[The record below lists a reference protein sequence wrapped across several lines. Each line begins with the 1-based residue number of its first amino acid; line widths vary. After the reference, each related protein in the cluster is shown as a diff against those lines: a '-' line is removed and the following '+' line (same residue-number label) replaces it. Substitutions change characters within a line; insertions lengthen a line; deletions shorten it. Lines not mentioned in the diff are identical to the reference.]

1 VTGVWPVGTIVFL
14 SDNSIAVVREVNEHD
29 IFHPKVEVISP
40 EAKKGFVDIEKEKI
54 DIVVALNPF
63 GEGKNFLDSVRN

>member
-1 VTGVWPVGTIVFL
+1 
-14 SDNSIAVVREVNEHD
+14 VVREVNEHD

-54 DIVVALNPF
+54 DIVAALNPF
-63 GEGKNFLDSVRN
+63 GEGKIFLDSVRN